1 MMKHVI
7 RQKTGVALIF
17 GALMALPVAFA
28 PTFSVAQTYDR
39 YEQKPP
45 YIRKPTRDRRPQ
57 RPSRSR
63 DNATGAAIGFGIGLG
78 LSIID
83 GARRQNEMQQPP
95 ANYRPPAAP
104 PPRQGYRP
112 APRKPQQGARQPR
125 PPRVTSRIQLPETL
139 RVARAKPRIYSIGDK
154 PWASD
159 TEFVVA
165 LYPGLPD
172 SAIDAFI
179 ADYGLDLIERTRIKL
194 LDQVVLKLRY
204 PEDMSP
210 RDVLDM
216 ATDIRVFRAQPDYFY
231 YPSSGEQSR
240 ASVPYAGLQYA
251 FDRLG
256 LEQSGA
262 QANRL
267 EASGEGVRLA
277 VIDSGIRSDHPAL
290 TGAVSSRFTAFEPTG
305 EAQLVPEHGTA
316 VASIIAAQS
325 GMRGMARNVSLLSAQ
340 VFQANAQGNMVADS
354 FDIVRGI
361 DWAVQQGADIL
372 NLSFAGGRDDLLE
385 MALLKASEKGV
396 VLVAAAGNEGAD
408 APVAFPAAYAP
419 VIAVTATDEEDALYV
434 FANQGDDVELA
445 APGVDIL
452 VAVGTNGFA
461 LQSGTSMAT
470 AYISGA
476 VALLLQKEPELSVE
490 EIKQR
495 LSGSALDLGP
505 QGKDPLFGYGRLDV
519 SRALAGGE
527 PD

>member
-1 MMKHVI
+1 MMMHGI
-7 RQKTGVALIF
+7 RQKSGVALII
-17 GALMALPVAFA
+17 GGLMALPVAFA
-28 PTFSVAQTYDR
+28 STLAEAQTYDR
-39 YEQKPP
+39 YDQEPP
-45 YIRKPTRDRRPQ
+45 YIRKPPRGGSRE

-104 PPRQGYRP
+104 PLRQGYRP
-112 APRKPQQGARQPR
+112 APRKPARAVA
-125 PPRVTSRIQLPETL
+125 RVQLPETL

-159 TEFVVA
+159 TEFVVT

-172 SAIDAFI
+172 SAVDAFI
-179 ADYGLDLIERTRIKL
+179 TDYGLHLIERTRIKL

-204 PEDMSP
+204 SEDMSP

-231 YPSSGEQSR
+231 YPSSGRQSP

-262 QANRL
+262 EANRL

-290 TGAVSSRFTAFEPTG
+290 TGAVASRFTAFEPAG

-316 VASIIAAQS
+316 VASIIAAQN
-325 GMRGMARNVSLLSAQ
+325 GMRGMARDVSLLSAQ

-385 MALLKASEKGV
+385 LALLKASDKGV
-396 VLVAAAGNEGAD
+396 VLIAAAGNEGAE

-419 VIAVTATDEEDALYV
+419 VIAVTATDEADALYV

-452 VAVGTNGFA
+452 VAAGTNGFA

-476 VALLLQKEPELSVE
+476 VALLLQKEPDLSVE

>member
-1 MMKHVI
+1 
-7 RQKTGVALIF
+7 
-17 GALMALPVAFA
+17 
-28 PTFSVAQTYDR
+28 
-39 YEQKPP
+39 
-45 YIRKPTRDRRPQ
+45 
-57 RPSRSR
+57 
-63 DNATGAAIGFGIGLG
+63 
-78 LSIID
+78 
-83 GARRQNEMQQPP
+83 MQQPP

-112 APRKPQQGARQPR
+112 APRKPARAVA
-125 PPRVTSRIQLPETL
+125 RVQLPETL

-159 TEFVVA
+159 TEFVVT

-204 PEDMSP
+204 SEDMSP

-231 YPSSGEQSR
+231 YPSSGRQSP

-256 LEQSGA
+256 LEQNGA
-262 QANRL
+262 EANRL

-290 TGAVSSRFTAFEPTG
+290 TGAVALRFTAFEPTG

-316 VASIIAAQS
+316 VASIIAAQN
-325 GMRGMARNVSLLSAQ
+325 GMRGMARDVSLLSAQ

-385 MALLKASEKGV
+385 LALHKASEKGV
-396 VLVAAAGNEGAD
+396 VLIAAAGNEGAE

-452 VAVGTNGFA
+452 VAAGKNGFA

-476 VALLLQKEPELSVE
+476 VALLLQKEPDLSVE

-505 QGKDPLFGYGRLDV
+505 QGRDPLFGYGRLDV

-527 PD
+527 SD

>member
-1 MMKHVI
+1 
-7 RQKTGVALIF
+7 
-17 GALMALPVAFA
+17 
-28 PTFSVAQTYDR
+28 
-39 YEQKPP
+39 
-45 YIRKPTRDRRPQ
+45 
-57 RPSRSR
+57 
-63 DNATGAAIGFGIGLG
+63 
-78 LSIID
+78 
-83 GARRQNEMQQPP
+83 MQQPP

-104 PPRQGYRP
+104 PPRQGYHRP
-112 APRKPQQGARQPR
+112 APRKPARAVA
-125 PPRVTSRIQLPETL
+125 RVQLPETL

-159 TEFVVA
+159 TEFVVT
-165 LYPGLPD
+165 LYPGLSD

-179 ADYGLDLIERTRIKL
+179 TDYGLHLIERTRIKL

-204 PEDMSP
+204 SEDMSP

-231 YPSSGEQSR
+231 YPSSGRQSP

-262 QANRL
+262 EANRL

-290 TGAVSSRFTAFEPTG
+290 TGAVASRFTAFEPAG

-316 VASIIAAQS
+316 VASIIAAQN
-325 GMRGMARNVSLLSAQ
+325 GMRGMARDVSLLSAQ

-361 DWAVQQGADIL
+361 DWAVQRGADIL

-385 MALLKASEKGV
+385 LALLKASDKGV
-396 VLVAAAGNEGAD
+396 VLIAAAGNEGAE

-419 VIAVTATDEEDALYV
+419 VIAVTATDEADALYV

-445 APGVDIL
+445 AP
-452 VAVGTNGFA
+452 
-461 LQSGTSMAT
+461 
-470 AYISGA
+470 
-476 VALLLQKEPELSVE
+476 
-490 EIKQR
+490 R
-495 LSGSALDLGP
+495 
-505 QGKDPLFGYGRLDV
+505 R
-519 SRALAGGE
+519 
-527 PD
+527 